1 MRIPLMKTTL
11 FVVVVSAALATAC
24 VAAQG
29 SKAAPGAAQ
38 PPAKAAKPPRELT
51 HAELMTK
58 HLRDDEARL
67 RTEKDPV
74 ERDRLVN
81 AIETAKHMLGP
92 RDATGAR
99 LQFAAMWHDAAIESL
114 DTEYKRLIGRAKV
127 VGASSSATA
136 AALEARANLRRMAGT
151 CLLRG
156 WTWGAMLPKYQFDA
170 YGSYLANNL
179 PTLDAVFD
187 AVTTALG
194 KEATLAPAAPDRE
207 AFLAAL
213 AQAKDGCAKMNQ
225 ATEAFSAPPETGKPA
240 KDRDALVATLGTFH
254 QGLET
259 VCEAD
264 ATLRELAGKQP
275 KGDTSAPAPAQE
287 EHPSADEKTAIERI
301 RAVEATLTKNGPW
314 EKTRDALDR
323 FSAVAEQGLA
333 TERTRSGAQELLHY
347 LARVA
352 DHVEGLTKSK
362 SAYPEFV
369 AARQEA
375 LTEAFGYL
383 TQKGYRQYA
392 YSRLRRIC
400 DGDRPRRA
408 IDASPL
414 SPDAAQGLLRSASMT
429 GAAFTA
435 AGGGGASFDAFDTAR
450 SRLIDTLAKSADW
463 PPKAL
468 SPQLAPAYKKFRD
481 IFVQATEAAGTTKAD
496 TSVALLEAH
505 QAAATFGRDLERVVV
520 ADRAIRSVEQYAPQ
534 NAAQMYTE
542 FLKRADGLAGSL
554 TAAARAERPV
564 MDEFYQP
571 FLTLAD
577 VDLPGPTHQ
586 QSAQALTGG
595 IYKNALAMLSKQ
607 VATALTESTRGR
619 VVPLETAL
627 EARWMFKTLR
637 HRCVTEAD
645 GLAKTGVANL
655 DAFSMPEKTYG
666 QFVSALD
673 QNVRRLMGRYAGEH
687 VIGATPPGQFLAQW
701 DTVYCYVGAAQ
712 RQTLKT
718 RHAGE
723 RDLDFLMRNLAQA
736 TDPTPPDSAW
746 FGWAVGFHSV
756 EAATCLAAGLDRTAA
771 YHLAQ
776 IGEHRADNR
785 LDKELQPAAFD
796 PK

>member
-1 MRIPLMKTTL
+1 MKSTL
-11 FVVVVSAALATAC
+11 FVAVVSVAIATAC
-24 VAAQG
+24 VAAPG
-29 SKAAPGAAQ
+29 PRAAPGAAQ

-51 HAELMTK
+51 HAETMTK
-58 HLRDDEARL
+58 RIRDDEAKL

-81 AIETAKHMLGP
+81 AIETAKHALGP

-114 DTEYKRLIGRAKV
+114 DTEYKRLIGRAKIGV
-127 VGASSSATA
+127 ASSSATVV
-136 AALEARANLRRMAGT
+136 ALEARANVRRMAGA

-156 WTWGAMLPKYQFDA
+156 WTWGSVLPRYQFDA

-187 AVTTALG
+187 AITTALA
-194 KEATLAPAAPDRE
+194 KEATLPPAAPDRE

-225 ATEAFSAPPETGKPA
+225 ATEAFSAPPETGRPA

-287 EHPSADEKTAIERI
+287 EHPSADEKTALERI
-301 RAVEATLTKNGPW
+301 RAVEATLAKNGPW

-333 TERTRSGAQELLHY
+333 TERARPGAQELLHY

-352 DHVEGLTKSK
+352 DYVEGLTKSK

-369 AARQEA
+369 TARQEA
-375 LTEAFGYL
+375 LTEAFSYL

-392 YSRLRRIC
+392 YTRMRRIC
-400 DGDRPRRA
+400 DGDRPRCA

-414 SPDAAQGLLRSASMT
+414 SPDAAQGLLRSFSLT
-429 GAAFTA
+429 GAAFRA
-435 AGGGGASFDAFDTAR
+435 AGSGDSFDAFDTAR

-496 TSVALLEAH
+496 ASAVLLEAY
-505 QAAATFGRDLERVVV
+505 QAAATFGKDLERVIV

-534 NAAQMYTE
+534 NAAQMYAE

-595 IYKNALAMLSKQ
+595 IYKNALAMLGKQ
-607 VATALTESTRGR
+607 VAAALTESTRGR
-619 VVPLETAL
+619 VAPLETAL
-627 EARWMFKTLR
+627 EARWMFRALR

-645 GLAKTGVANL
+645 GLAKTGTANL
-655 DAFSMPEKTYG
+655 DAFSMPEKTYS

-673 QNVRRLMGRYAGEH
+673 QNVRRLMGRYASEH
-687 VIGATPPGQFLAQW
+687 VVGAAPPGQFLAQW

-712 RQTLKT
+712 RQTLRT

-756 EAATCLAAGLDRTAA
+756 EAATCLVAGYDKTAA
-771 YHLAQ
+771 YHLGQ
-776 IGEHRADNR
+776 IREHRDDNR